1 MNGEPVLSAKE
12 FSIGYGQGKRV
23 TVIAEQLDL
32 SLNSGEVVCL
42 LGPNGVGKST
52 LIRTLAGM
60 QPPLAGQVT
69 IGGDDISRLDRM
81 TLAQR
86 ISVMLTDRTIP
97 MMMTAREMVS
107 LGRFPHTNWLNQFSQ
122 ADHQAV
128 ENALN
133 AVGAAGLADRLLSE
147 LSDGERQKVMI
158 ARSLA
163 QQPLVL
169 MMDEPTAFLDLPRR
183 IEMMYLLKRV
193 ASETACAV
201 LLSTHDLDLALRH
214 ADQVWLM
221 WENGQLATGTA
232 AELLESGAFNRAF
245 GVLFDEFY
253 QDNRYKIGA

>member
-1 MNGEPVLSAKE
+1 VNTNRVLAATGLA
-12 FSIGYGQGKRV
+12 IGYQRGRRFRMIV
-23 TVIAEQLDL
+23 ENLDL

-60 QPPLAGQVT
+60 QTALAGQVM
-69 IGGDDISRLDRM
+69 IGGDPIAGLDRL
-81 TLAQR
+81 TLAKR
-86 ISVMLTDRTIP
+86 ISVMLTERTAP
-97 MMMTAREMVS
+97 LMMTARELVA
-107 LGRFPHTNWLNQFSQ
+107 LGRFPHTNWFNQFSD
-122 ADHQAV
+122 ADDQAV
-128 ENALN
+128 EDALN
-133 AVGAAGLADRLLSE
+133 AVGAGALADRLLSE

-183 IEMMYLLKRV
+183 MEMMYLLKRV
-193 ASETACAV
+193 ARERDCAV

-221 WENGQLATGTA
+221 RENGQIESGNAP
-232 AELLESGAFNRAF
+232 ELLESGAFSRAF
-245 GVLFDEFY
+245 GARFDEFY
-253 QDNRYKIGA
+253 DFRQKQVGA